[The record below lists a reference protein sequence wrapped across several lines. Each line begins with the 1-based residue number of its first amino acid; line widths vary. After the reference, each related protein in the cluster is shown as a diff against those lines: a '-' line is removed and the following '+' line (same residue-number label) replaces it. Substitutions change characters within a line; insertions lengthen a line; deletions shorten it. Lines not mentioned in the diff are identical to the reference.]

1 MSPIQT
7 NRILAVEIR
16 TARLGYAVLETS
28 EYLQDFGAAW
38 FNSPMAARSRMA
50 RLLRFYRPSVLVL
63 RGGSARY
70 PRNMRKRR
78 VVARVARDEARKLD
92 VPNARVSELEFSSFF
107 KQYSCRDKYDTGA
120 VLVGCFPELAWRLPS
135 RPKFYDPEP
144 RSMLYFDSI
153 GLGIA
158 YLEFSSKELR
168 KHIGGDEIFSPA
180 SK

>member
-1 MSPIQT
+1 MQT

-28 EYLQDFGAAW
+28 KYLQDFGAAW
-38 FNSPMAARSRMA
+38 LDSPMAARSRMS

-78 VVARVARDEARKLD
+78 AVARIARDEARKLA

-107 KQYSCRDKYDTGA
+107 KQYSCHDKYDVAA

-144 RSMLYFDSI
+144 RAMLYFDSI
-153 GLGIA
+153 ALGIT
-158 YLEFSSKELR
+158 YLEFTSKKEQ
-168 KHIGGDEIFSPA
+168 KHIGGDAILSPA